1 MKFSLEF
8 FKKIDVQV
16 LTTIDNIRI
25 ADLRRNIS
33 RVKASQDVTSPST
46 YVQHICQS
54 HFFLCYLFV
63 TYTAMTSHFIG
74 LRSLQLTARRSGYL
88 LFSRISYFNNNK
100 KKMQLRCQ
108 FVYFKH
114 SSLHGQYILNIIIWC
129 NRRVWEK
136 NNDCEHPISDYYNFW
151 KTKWMK
157 MVTRQSDGWL
167 QHHRFSAFFSQNGY
181 NNCCF

>member
-1 MKFSLEF
+1 MFDSAQNSNGLQILKRWHYLFKLRPLKLNKRNFMKFSLEF

-88 LFSRISYFNNNK
+88 LFSRISYFNNK
-100 KKMQLRCQ
+100 KKDAATLPICLFQT
-108 FVYFKH
+108 FVFTRPI
-114 SSLHGQYILNIIIWC
+114 YI
-129 NRRVWEK
+129 E
-136 NNDCEHPISDYYNFW
+136 
-151 KTKWMK
+151 
-157 MVTRQSDGWL
+157 
-167 QHHRFSAFFSQNGY
+167 Y
-181 NNCCF
+181 NNLMQPEGMGEEQ